1 MNYEIIRKEWKL
13 KWSKGEVEE
22 IRYFIKDDFSILNG
36 PYDSVEEAEKD
47 LPRRVQLQNPLSL

>member
-1 MNYEIIRKEWKL
+1 MNYEILRKEWKL
-13 KWSKGEVEE
+13 KWYKGEVEE

-47 LPRRVQLQNPLSL
+47 LPRRVQLQYPLL